1 MKVGIVGLPNVGK
14 STLFNALTKN
24 YSADA
29 ANFPF
34 CTIEPNIGIV
44 EVKDKRVDV
53 LSEIS
58 QTETKIYAAIQFVDI
73 AGLVKWASQGEGLG
87 NKFLANIRETDA
99 IVQVVRHFEDDD
111 VVHVEWSPNP
121 LRDVEIIND
130 ELMIADLQM
139 VENILGWLH
148 KKVKSWDADAKRLAT
163 VLEKIQTFLNQWKLA
178 YEIKAELEE
187 KDIQLL
193 KPYNFLTYKPFVY
206 AINVSEENLKN
217 AEALKKE
224 FEEKLQRPVAIVS
237 AKFESEIMEM
247 DADDKEMFL
256 EDLKDGKDVELPTLD
271 DLIKLAFDTVGLMYY
286 FTTGKKETRAW
297 TIPIASTA
305 PQAAW
310 AIHTDFERWFIKAE
324 TVSYDKFVEVGGWSG
339 ARDKGVLRLE
349 GKTYIVQ
356 DGDVILF
363 RFNT

>member
-187 KDIQLL
+187 KDMQLL

-324 TVSYDKFVEVGGWSG
+324 TVSYDKFVEVGGWSW

-349 GKTYIVQ
+349 WKTYIVQ